1 MPKIRTS
8 RTKAPPEGFEEI
20 ESILEDYARA
30 MRNAENENTEGKRAK
45 GKHESISLIMTC
57 LMLRFVSHRGTLAH
71 HEDRTYEVTI
81 YLRPV
86 LQTRSDK

>member
-30 MRNAENENTEGKRAK
+30 MRDAENENTEGKRAK
-45 GKHESISLIMTC
+45 GA
-57 LMLRFVSHRGTLAH
+57 FVDVLKKTRRLVEEGSEEVAD
-71 HEDRTYEVTI
+71 DR
-81 YLRPV
+81 
-86 LQTRSDK
+86 